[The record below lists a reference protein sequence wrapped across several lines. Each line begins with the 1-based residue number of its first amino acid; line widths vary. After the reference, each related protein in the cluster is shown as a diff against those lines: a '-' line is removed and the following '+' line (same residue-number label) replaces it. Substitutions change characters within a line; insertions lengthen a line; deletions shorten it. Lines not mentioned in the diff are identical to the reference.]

1 MGGGPSSGHTGA
13 GGPGEVYPGGDPAG
27 AMLEDASIKLSSV
40 AFSLTTLSARAMLTA
55 MIDDE
60 TNPLVLAEL
69 VKGKM
74 RAKMPDLAQALEGQS
89 MPGWPY
95 RS

>member
-1 MGGGPSSGHTGA
+1 
-13 GGPGEVYPGGDPAG
+13 
-27 AMLEDASIKLSSV
+27 MLEDASIKLSSV

-69 VKGKM
+69 AKGKM
-74 RAKMPDLAQALEGQS
+74 QAKIPDLAQALEGQS
-89 MPGWPY
+89 MPTMPGWPD